1 MATVPGLFAAVRC
14 ASSGAMALNLG
25 AIGTTV
31 GPFEHAYS
39 WKDVALYAL
48 ALGAGPEDSVLL
60 LEPAPRV
67 LPTFSVIPAFVP
79 VFAALRET
87 GGDLLKLLHT
97 AQRTELL
104 KPLPSEAIFTTTGHI
119 QGIWDMRIGALINI
133 ETRSSIG
140 SELYART
147 LWSLL
152 IQGESGFPSE
162 RPPAGLRTK
171 PKDSAPV
178 ASVSWATSPAQ
189 ALLYRLTGDLNPIH
203 ARPEVAQAAG
213 LPGPIL
219 HGLCSYGFAARVA
232 LRALCDNDPSRM
244 RSFEARFSRPVLPG
258 QTLRAEC
265 HVLRPGSAAVT
276 VRVQETN
283 ELAIANAQFD
293 YEV

>member
-1 MATVPGLFAAVRC
+1 
-14 ASSGAMALNLG
+14 MALNLG
-25 AIGTTV
+25 AVGQSV
-31 GPFEHAYS
+31 GPFRHAYG

-48 ALGAGPEDSVLL
+48 ALGAGPADLPYL

-67 LPTFSVIPAFVP
+67 LPTFAVIPAFEP
-79 VFAALRET
+79 VFAALRLT

-97 AQRTELL
+97 AQRTEQL
-104 KPLPSEAIFTTTGHI
+104 KPFPAEGVVETTAQI
-119 QGIWDMRIGALINI
+119 QGIWDMRIGAVINV

-140 SELYART
+140 GELHART

-152 IQGESGFPSE
+152 IQGETGFPSE

-171 PKDSAPV
+171 PPKD
-178 ASVSWATSPAQ
+178 ASPAFAVVWPTTPAQ

-203 ARPEVAQAAG
+203 ARPEVAESAG

-232 LRALCDNDPSRM
+232 LAQLAGGDPGRFRA
-244 RSFEARFSRPVLPG
+244 FEARFSKPVMPG
-258 QTLRAEC
+258 QTLVVEGYPLA
-265 HVLRPGSAAVT
+265 PGSAAIT
-276 VRVQETN
+276 VRVQETS
-283 ELAIANAQFD
+283 ELAIGNALFE